1 VVDRCGTTSEKREA
15 TLSSSAWN
23 WHGSLSAVCVC
34 VCGGGSSWFIHPF
47 TLISAAFAY
56 TRSYLNV
63 FANPRCGVEG
73 ALHLYPSSLGCF
85 LCLQT
90 GTCTLS
96 CHSEVSL
103 RASIVCVCV
112 NSSDCLFVW
121 HTYWLCGS
129 RASCY
134 PPLLSGVIINAIGDI
149 WCHKS

>member
-1 VVDRCGTTSEKREA
+1 MGQLLKRERQLFPPVREIDMA
-15 TLSSSAWN
+15 ALA
-23 WHGSLSAVCVC
+23 LCVC

-112 NSSDCLFVW
+112 NSSDCLFV
-121 HTYWLCGS
+121 
-129 RASCY
+129 
-134 PPLLSGVIINAIGDI
+134 
-149 WCHKS
+149 